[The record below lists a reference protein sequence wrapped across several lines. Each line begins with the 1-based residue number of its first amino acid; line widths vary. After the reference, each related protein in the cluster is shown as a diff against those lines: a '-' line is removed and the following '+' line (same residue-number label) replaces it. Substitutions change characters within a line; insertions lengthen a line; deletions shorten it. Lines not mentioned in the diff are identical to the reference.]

1 MVHFGVGSMA
11 RLAQEIP
18 ASARVL
24 ITYGGGSVV
33 KNGTLDEAKAALG
46 ARYHITFGGIEPN
59 PTVET
64 LLDALARMRQESID
78 YVLAIGGGSV
88 MDGSKFLAAA
98 ALLDGDPLEILNTR
112 GRCIKAALPLGVVV
126 TLAATGSE
134 TNSAAVVT
142 HLATQRKSGFFS
154 PHIYPRFAIMDPT
167 KTLTLPPRQVANG
180 IVDAFVHVMEQY
192 LTYPVQAKIQD
203 RFAEGILL
211 TLREEGPRALTH
223 PEDVTVRAN
232 LMWAA
237 SQALNGLIG
246 AGVPQDWSTHM
257 LGHELTALHGLDHA
271 QTLAIVLPSML
282 HARRADKRDKLLQYA
297 ARVWDL
303 TDGDEEARIDQA
315 IAATR
320 AFFEQLGVPTRLSA
334 YGIGAEAIPA
344 LVDQLI
350 AHGMVKLGER
360 QAVTPDV
367 SRAVLEA
374 CL

>member
-1 MVHFGVGSMA
+1 MVHFGAGSMA

-303 TDGDEEARIDQA
+303 TDGDEDARIDQA
-315 IAATR
+315 IACTR